1 MSLNLERPYYT
12 FGIFLFINNFLV
24 IALILIDNDL
34 YKMEESVIMRVIAL
48 FLSIPLFLKKFWPK
62 FLNKYSSIY
71 WYICIC
77 FSIAFLGLFTTLLN
91 KGDIY
96 WLFNYFVGLVCSF
109 ILLEKLE
116 VIFIFFIGSIIA
128 LITYKIFYGPIIWTT
143 TLYYTG
149 AAISS
154 YVWTIIFL
162 SFFLTG
168 KREIMERITEEK
180 INTISTLSKAIAH
193 DVNTPLSANIMGL
206 DIIKQTLEQKDI
218 KGAIKHINKIKQHN
232 TQAIQDINIMLS
244 SIINM
249 NDNDNSKPKDWG
261 EYYIIDCINNV
272 LSSYHII
279 KEQRDRILF
288 LDENNINNDFK
299 FLGSPTLLQHI
310 ISNLVNNSF
319 KYAGKNAKI
328 EIFLDNEQKELHIR
342 DNGCGIKQ
350 EILENIFKDYNLSY
364 DTLISGHGIGLNFC
378 KKAMSIMNGTIKCY
392 SDETKGTE
400 FILNF

>member
-12 FGIFLFINNFLV
+12 FGIFLFINNLLI
-24 IALILIDNDL
+24 IALIIFDNDL
-34 YKMEESVIMRVIAL
+34 YQMKESIIIRAITL
-48 FLSIPLFLKKFWPK
+48 SLSIPLIFKKFWPK

-96 WLFNYFVGLVCSF
+96 WLFNYFVGLVWSF

-128 LITYKIFYGPIIWTT
+128 LITYKIFYGQIIWTT
-143 TLYYTG
+143 KLYYTG

-168 KREIMERITEEK
+168 KREIMEKMAEEK

-206 DIIKQTLEQKDI
+206 DIIKQALEQNNI
-218 KGAIKHINKIKQHN
+218 ESAINHINKIKQHN

-244 SIINM
+244 SINM
-249 NDNDNSKPKDWG
+249 NDSSKPRDWG
-261 EYYIIDCINNV
+261 EYSIITCINNV
-272 LSSYHII
+272 LSSYHIT
-279 KEQRDRILF
+279 KEQKNRIF
-288 LDENNINNDFK
+288 FIDKNNANNNFK

-319 KYAGKNAKI
+319 KYAGQNAKI
-328 EIFLDNEQKELHIR
+328 EIFLNNKTKELHIR

-350 EILENIFKDYNLSY
+350 EILENLFKDYNLSY
-364 DTLISGHGIGLNFC
+364 DTLINGHGIGLNFC
-378 KKAMSIMNGTIKCY
+378 KKAMNIMNGNITCY
-392 SDETKGTE
+392 SSENKGTE